1 MYCHLIFNGLLIH
14 GCDHQAVSGR
24 GGVGASSTVK
34 TSTRKATMD
43 VGSRRSQRQRAA
55 GPSKGEVR
63 EAQILDVTERLL
75 LTTPFVDITMDEIAG
90 RAGLSRSTMYFYF
103 ASKDDLLAGLLAR
116 THDEIVGPTAMLLKA
131 DTTADR
137 AVHRV
142 LEALLR
148 SWREHGPALRTFLET
163 GLVSPAFGA
172 RWRATTNEII
182 HVVAQFI
189 DRERA
194 AGRLSAGPPSAHAV
208 SSAVFWMVEHEMYEL
223 FRTRHTRATE
233 AELIETLALLWLRA
247 MGAT

>member
-1 MYCHLIFNGLLIH
+1 
-14 GCDHQAVSGR
+14 
-24 GGVGASSTVK
+24 
-34 TSTRKATMD
+34 MD

-75 LTTPFVDITMDEIAG
+75 LTTPFADITMDEIAT

-116 THDEIVGPTAMLLKA
+116 THDEIVGPTAMLLNA
-131 DTTADR
+131 DTTADQTVR
-137 AVHRV
+137 KV

-148 SWREHGPALRTFLET
+148 SWRQHGPALRTFLET
-163 GLVSPAFGA
+163 GLVSPEFGP

-182 HVVAQFI
+182 DVVAQFI

-194 AGRLSAGPPSAHAV
+194 AGRLPAAPPSAHAV

-233 AELIETLALLWLRA
+233 AELIETLALLWQRA

>member
-1 MYCHLIFNGLLIH
+1 MYCHLTLNGLLNRD
-14 GCDHQAVSGR
+14 CDHRADNGR
-24 GGVGASSTVK
+24 GAVRASSTVK
-34 TSTRKATMD
+34 TPTRKATMD

-75 LTTPFVDITMDEIAG
+75 LTTPFVDITMDEIAT

-116 THDEIVGPTAMLLKA
+116 THDEIVGPTAMLLNA

-137 AVHRV
+137 AVRRV

-182 HVVAQFI
+182 DVVAQFI

-194 AGRLSAGPPSAHAV
+194 AGRLPVGPPSAHAV

>member
-1 MYCHLIFNGLLIH
+1 M
-14 GCDHQAVSGR
+14 
-24 GGVGASSTVK
+24 VGILGQPAGPQSASSTVNK
-34 TSTRKATMD
+34 TQTRKATMD

-75 LTTPFVDITMDEIAG
+75 LTTPFADITMDEIAA

-116 THDEIVGPTAMLLKA
+116 THDEIVGPAAMLLNA
-131 DTTADR
+131 DTTADQ
-137 AVHRV
+137 AVRKV
-142 LEALLR
+142 LEALVR

-163 GLVSPAFGA
+163 GLVSPGFGV

-182 HVVAQFI
+182 DVVAQFI

-194 AGRLSAGPPSAHAV
+194 AGRLHAAPPSAHAV

-233 AELIETLALLWLRA
+233 AELIETLALLWQRA

>member
-1 MYCHLIFNGLLIH
+1 
-14 GCDHQAVSGR
+14 
-24 GGVGASSTVK
+24 
-34 TSTRKATMD
+34 MD

-137 AVHRV
+137 AVRRV

-182 HVVAQFI
+182 DVVAQFI

-194 AGRLSAGPPSAHAV
+194 AGRLPVGPPSAHAV

-223 FRTRHTRATE
+223 FRTRHTRAAE
-233 AELIETLALLWLRA
+233 AELIETLALIWQRA
-247 MGAT
+247 MGATSPSLHSPTCSWARAGSTFKT

>member
-1 MYCHLIFNGLLIH
+1 MYCHLIFNGALIH
-14 GCDHQAVSGR
+14 GCDLQAVSGR

-34 TSTRKATMD
+34 TQTRKATMD

-75 LTTPFVDITMDEIAG
+75 RTTPFVDITMDEIAT

-116 THDEIVGPTAMLLKA
+116 THDEIVGPTAMLLNA

-137 AVHRV
+137 AVRRV
-142 LEALLR
+142 LEELLR

-182 HVVAQFI
+182 DVVAQFI

-194 AGRLSAGPPSAHAV
+194 AGRLSAGPPSPHAV
-208 SSAVFWMVEHEMYEL
+208 SSAVFWMIEHEMYEL
-223 FRTRHTRATE
+223 FRTRHTRAAE
-233 AELIETLALLWLRA
+233 AELIETLALIWQRA